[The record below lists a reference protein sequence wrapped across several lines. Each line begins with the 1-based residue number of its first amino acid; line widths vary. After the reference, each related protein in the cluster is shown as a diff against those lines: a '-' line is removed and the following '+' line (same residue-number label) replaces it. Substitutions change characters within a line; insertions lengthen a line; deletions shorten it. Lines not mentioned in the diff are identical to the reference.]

1 MKTKQHDILDKLGKD
16 SGFKVQENYFEEFNQ
31 KMLDSLPEVTI
42 TDTEKPTS
50 LWIKARPFIYM
61 AAMFVGVFLMITMFK
76 MTKSDGGPGYKADN
90 ETHQFIDQP
99 AGDAQSPS
107 ILNYEDSVK
116 GNIPQTSDRR
126 K

>member
-16 SGFKVQENYFEEFNQ
+16 SGFKVPENYFEEFNQ
-31 KMLDSLPEVTI
+31 KMLDSLPEITI

-76 MTKSDGGPGYKADN
+76 MTNNTSDSRKAENEATKFIEQPVDN
-90 ETHQFIDQP
+90 T
-99 AGDAQSPS
+99 QSPS

-116 GNIPQTSDRR
+116 NNIPQSTDRR